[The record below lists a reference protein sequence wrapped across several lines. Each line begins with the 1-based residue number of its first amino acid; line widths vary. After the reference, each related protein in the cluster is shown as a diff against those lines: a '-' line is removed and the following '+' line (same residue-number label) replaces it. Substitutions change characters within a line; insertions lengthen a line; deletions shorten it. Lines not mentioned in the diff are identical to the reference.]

1 ARSIPVLYRRGGHP
15 GASTAALSRC
25 DGRLPQWRDVV
36 CCCRCGAVRGSTFLA
51 ASHAGETGMNISVP
65 KKVLLGLCA
74 AALFQVLVLG
84 GELLAAVYPRWTG
97 VPIRVAVEPVDPRD
111 LFRGNYARLGY
122 AFSRVD
128 AALWQDAER
137 PVPGQRVYV
146 QIEQNDAGAWEATS
160 MSATPP
166 SQGLFLRGRYRHFIS
181 GANLNA
187 DGAAWQ
193 TQPDRY
199 RIEYGI
205 E

>member
-1 ARSIPVLYRRGGHP
+1 
-15 GASTAALSRC
+15 
-25 DGRLPQWRDVV
+25 
-36 CCCRCGAVRGSTFLA
+36 
-51 ASHAGETGMNISVP
+51 MNISVP

-74 AALFQVLVLG
+74 ATLFQILVLG

-111 LFRGNYARLGY
+111 LFRGNYARLNY

-128 AALWQDAER
+128 AALWQDAGR

-146 QIEQNDAGAWEATS
+146 QIEQDNDQVWVATAI
-160 MSATPP
+160 SARPP

-205 E
+205 EAWFAPKEKAQYVERQLRDGAWATVYVTDSGKAALAELELSSH